1 VDGTAELRQ
10 LAHLL
15 RVGANTAREIAS
27 VRKVSATEIYSLA
40 DQADVMAEDLE
51 RIAAT
56 PASDA
61 APRAMKVSRH

>member
-1 VDGTAELRQ
+1 MDGTAELRQ

-40 DQADVMAEDLE
+40 DQADVMAEDFE

-56 PASDA
+56 PVSDV
-61 APRAMKVSRH
+61 APRAAKVSRH